1 MCGIVGLLL
10 LDREL
15 EPQLGRLLT
24 AMLVQMTER
33 GPDSAGVAVYADGLP
48 DHCRKYSCRAAG
60 PVGPARADGSA
71 GADLDWS
78 AVAAEVGATATTF
91 GRAAVLTGPAG
102 QREELEARGLT
113 VVSSGRD
120 LEVFKGV
127 GLPIDISAE
136 YDLPSRQGYLGVGHT
151 RLATESAVTTD
162 GSHPFSTHDDLC
174 VVHNGSFSNYFS
186 VRRDL
191 EAEGERFLTQND
203 TEVAA
208 RLLGREIDEGRDLH
222 DALRVLQKEM
232 DGFYT
237 LVCATRDELAV
248 VRDEFGC
255 KPAMVAIGD
264 GYVAVA
270 SEFRALAV
278 LPDIADAEVFEPT
291 PTEIYVWERPR

>member
-15 EPQLGRLLT
+15 EPQLGRLLS

-33 GPDSAGVAVYADGLP
+33 GPDSAGVAVYADGLAA
-48 DHCRKYSCRAAG
+48 DRRKYSCRA
-60 PVGPARADGSA
+60 
-71 GADLDWS
+71 GADVDWP
-78 AVAAEVGATATTF
+78 ALAAGVGATATAF

-102 QREELEARGLT
+102 CRDELEGRDLT

-127 GLPIDISAE
+127 GLPVDISKE
-136 YDLPSRQGYLGVGHT
+136 YDLPSRHGYLGVGHT

-174 VVHNGSFSNYFS
+174 VVHNGSFSNYFT

-191 EAEGERFLTQND
+191 EGAGERFLTAND

-208 RLLGREIDEGRDLH
+208 RLLGREMDQGRDLG

-237 LVCATRDELAV
+237 LVCATRDQLAV

-255 KPAMVAIGD
+255 KPAMVAVSER
-264 GYVAVA
+264 YVAVA

-278 LPDIADAEVFEPT
+278 LPDVADAEVFEPT
-291 PTEIYVWERPR
+291 PTEIYLWERPSMSGT

>member
-1 MCGIVGLLL
+1 MCGIVGVLL
-10 LDREL
+10 LDRDL

-48 DHCRKYSCRAAG
+48 EACRKYSCRADG
-60 PVGPARADGSA
+60 PDGEKA
-71 GADLDWS
+71 GADVDWP
-78 AVAAEVGATATTF
+78 AMAAEIGADATTF

-102 QREELEARGLT
+102 HREELEARGLT

-127 GLPIDISAE
+127 GLPVDISNA
-136 YDLPSRQGYLGVGHT
+136 YDLPSRRGYLGVGHT

-191 EAEGERFLTQND
+191 EGEGERFLTEND

-208 RLLGREIDEGRDLH
+208 RLLGREIDQGRDLG

-237 LVCATRDELAV
+237 LVCATRDQMAV

-255 KPAMVAIGD
+255 KPAMVAVGD
-264 GYVAVA
+264 RYVAVA

-291 PTEIYVWERPR
+291 PTEIYLWERPR

>member
-1 MCGIVGLLL
+1 MCGIVGVLV
-10 LDREL
+10 LDRDL
-15 EPQLGRLLT
+15 EPQLGQLLT

-48 DHCRKYSCRAAG
+48 DGCCKYSCRADAG
-60 PVGPARADGSA
+60 RDGGVDVAVDWPA
-71 GADLDWS
+71 L
-78 AVAAEVGATATTF
+78 AAEIGATATATF
-91 GRAAVLTGPAG
+91 GRAAVLAGPTAR
-102 QREELEARGLT
+102 REDLEARGLT
-113 VVSSGRD
+113 VVSSGHD

-127 GLPIDISAE
+127 GLPVDISHE
-136 YDLPSRQGYLGVGHT
+136 YGLRDRHGYMGVGHT

-174 VVHNGSFSNYFS
+174 VVHNGSFSNYFT

-191 EAEGERFLTQND
+191 EGEGERFLTAND

-208 RLLGREIDEGRDLH
+208 RLLGREMDQGRDLR

-237 LVCATRDELAV
+237 LVCATRDQMAV

-255 KPAMVAIGD
+255 KPAMVAVSD
-264 GYVAVA
+264 RYVAVA

-278 LPDIADAEVFEPT
+278 LPDIATADVFEPT
-291 PTEIYVWERPR
+291 PTEIYLWERPR

>member
-1 MCGIVGLLL
+1 MCGIVGVLL

-24 AMLVQMTER
+24 SMLVQMTER
-33 GPDSAGVAVYADGLP
+33 GPDSAGVAVYADGLA
-48 DHCRKYSCRAAG
+48 DHCRKYSCRADGAASAEG
-60 PVGPARADGSA
+60 SDRARI
-71 GADLDWS
+71 DWS
-78 AVAAEVGATATTF
+78 GVAAEVGATAVAF
-91 GRAAVLTGPAG
+91 GPAAVLTGPAG
-102 QREELEARGLT
+102 KREELEARGLT
-113 VVSSGRD
+113 VVSSGRH

-127 GLPIDISAE
+127 GLPIDISNE
-136 YDLPSRQGYLGVGHT
+136 YELPSRQGYLGIGHT

-191 EAEGERFLTQND
+191 EGEGERFLTEND

-208 RLLGREIDEGRDLH
+208 RLLGREIDQGRDLR

-237 LVCATRDELAV
+237 LVCATCDQLAV

-255 KPAMVAIGD
+255 KPAMVAVSD
-264 GYVAVA
+264 RYVAVA

-291 PTEIYVWERPR
+291 PTEIYLWERPR

>member
-1 MCGIVGLLL
+1 MCGIVGVLL
-10 LDREL
+10 LDRQL

-48 DHCRKYSCRAAG
+48 DGCRKYSCRADG
-60 PVGPARADGSA
+60 QSADGRA
-71 GADLDWS
+71 ADVDWP
-78 AVAAEVGATATTF
+78 ALAEEIGATAATASSA
-91 GRAAVLTGPAG
+91 RAAVLTGPAG
-102 QREELEARGLT
+102 QRGALEARGLT

-127 GLPIDISAE
+127 GLPIDISNE
-136 YDLPSRQGYLGVGHT
+136 YDLAARHGYLGVGHT

-191 EAEGERFLTQND
+191 EGEGERFLTEND

-208 RLLGREIDEGRDLH
+208 RLLGREIEQGRDLR

-237 LVCATRDELAV
+237 LVCATRDQLAV
-248 VRDEFGC
+248 VRDQFGC
-255 KPAMVAIGD
+255 KPAMVAVSER
-264 GYVAVA
+264 YVAVA

-278 LPDIADAEVFEPT
+278 LPDIAGAEVFEPT
-291 PTEIYVWERPR
+291 PTEIYLWERGR